1 MRQNRTAFTL
11 VELLV
16 VIGIIALLISILLP
30 SLARARDAAT
40 SVSCMANLRQVGQ
53 ALLLYADSNKGK
65 LPYSETQGMVGSNWG
80 VTGNWWLEV
89 STILGTDVG
98 PTKERLSP
106 VLRCPGAMV
115 PSGSVG
121 WWRPDYQS
129 HYAPNP
135 RMIPNSYDRDWA
147 ADAANGPQ
155 MRPYQLS
162 SVKDSSSKA
171 LVWDAPQI
179 TGLWMNNNAFIWAW
193 PMDGWPLAAGGHG
206 WADPSFNGTNLDRQ
220 ISITTAGP
228 QADDA
233 AQNTYNKANNR
244 DSVGNFDSFL
254 RFRHGGNATANLLFA
269 DGHVEGRKVGE
280 VPLRIFAV
288 NYVP

>member
-1 MRQNRTAFTL
+1 MYG
-11 VELLV
+11 E
-16 VIGIIALLISILLP
+16 
-30 SLARARDAAT
+30 
-40 SVSCMANLRQVGQ
+40 
-53 ALLLYADSNKGK
+53 SNKGR
-65 LPYSETQGMVGSNWG
+65 LPYSETQGMIGANWG

-89 STILGTDVG
+89 TTTLGGDTG
-98 PTKERLSP
+98 PTNERLSP

-115 PSGSVG
+115 PAGSVG

-129 HYAPNP
+129 HFVPNP
-135 RMIPNSYDRDWA
+135 RIMPNSYDLDYTVDPA
-147 ADAANGPQ
+147 GKA
-155 MRPYQLS
+155 MRPYVFS
-162 SVKDSSSKA
+162 SVRDSSAKA

-206 WADPSFNGTNLDRQ
+206 YLDPAANGTNLDRQ

-228 QADDA
+228 QANDT
-233 AQNTYNKANNR
+233 AQNQYNKDNNR

-254 RFRHGGNATANLLFA
+254 RFRHSANTSANVLFV
-269 DGHVEGRKVGE
+269 DGHVEGKKIGE
-280 VPLRIFAV
+280 VPVRMFAI